1 MLLAVISLSP
11 GQVLGKLELKH
22 SILCGNK
29 SGQGGIEITSVY
41 KGLNSR
47 TWAQFLWTWCLCKL
61 RQAKTLWHL
70 AGMPRSS

>member
-41 KGLNSR
+41 KGLNSKNMG
-47 TWAQFLWTWCLCKL
+47 TVPLDLV
-61 RQAKTLWHL
+61 
-70 AGMPRSS
+70 SV